1 LRGVL
6 TRDSSGRRGPF
17 RWDSLRTRLIFW
29 NVLTLSLLLGI
40 LGWVARSIV
49 LDSMMRAVDRELDIR
64 TQPAGRPA
72 PRPPRNDQN
81 PGGQSRNGP
90 DPDWRQHNDQG
101 AEGPGPLGR
110 DPNKLPLDNDP
121 LDDSSPNERP
131 GNRRPRD
138 PEQIGAGTGEFQ
150 PDDPQRDPGPPRA
163 NRVDARNPFR
173 PVHFDKKG
181 HIQDV
186 SIFTEM
192 LDPEG
197 FREALQGRTH
207 RGIVM
212 VNGEPMRVLSKPLPK
227 EGPPE
232 GVVQAPYPLTEMY
245 VAIEGLDHALLLLAP
260 FGLLGAGLAGAFLTD
275 QVLRRVRRLTQAAG
289 RIGAQELSERL
300 PAAGN
305 DEFSELAQ
313 TFNSLLGRLQAAFQ
327 KQERL
332 IEQQR
337 RFTADASHELKT
349 PLTIVKGNSGFLL
362 SSSRTDEASKPAI
375 QEIDQA
381 ADTMSRLVQDLL
393 LLARSDDGQLGSHP
407 IELLVS
413 EVVQRAISRLGSRPA
428 AVIRQNIPADLT
440 VRGNEQEL
448 LRLFTN
454 LIGNAINYTPVDGQI
469 LVTATQEGHDV
480 RITVTDNGI
489 GIAPEHLAHLGE
501 RFYRVDTAR
510 TRSEGGTGL
519 GLSICRSIVQAHHG
533 DLTIQS
539 QPGVGTAVTVTLP
552 G

>member
-1 LRGVL
+1 MRGVL
-6 TRDSSGRRGPF
+6 TRDSSGRRGLF

-29 NVLTLSLLLGI
+29 NVLTLSVLLGI

-72 PRPPRNDQN
+72 PAPPRNNQG
-81 PGGQSRNGP
+81 PNGP
-90 DPDWRQHNDQG
+90 MRNDPDPGRPLRT
-101 AEGPGPLGR
+101 GPFPDDR
-110 DPNKLPLDNDP
+110 PP
-121 LDDSSPNERP
+121 LDDPEQNGAPDDRRPEDPQRP
-131 GNRRPRD
+131 GEGQGVRR
-138 PEQIGAGTGEFQ
+138 
-150 PDDPQRDPGPPRA
+150 PDDPQRGAAPPLAQRI
-163 NRVDARNPFR
+163 DTRNPYR
-173 PVHFDKKG
+173 PVRFDTKG
-181 HIQDV
+181 HVMEV
-186 SIFTEM
+186 SLFTQLM
-192 LDPEG
+192 DREG
-197 FREALQGRTH
+197 FQEALHGRIH
-207 RGIVM
+207 RGTVM
-212 VNGEPMRVLSKPLPK
+212 VNGEPMRVLSKPFPK
-227 EGPPE
+227 DGPPD
-232 GVVQAPYPLTEMY
+232 GVLQAPYPLTEMY
-245 VAIEGLDHALLLLAP
+245 VAIDGLDHALLLLAP

-275 QVLRRVRRLTQAAG
+275 QVLRRVRRLMQAAG

-337 RFTADASHELKT
+337 RFTGDASHELKT
-349 PLTIVKGNSGFLL
+349 PLTIIKGNSGFLL

-413 EVVQRAISRLGSRPA
+413 EVVQRAVSRLGSRPA
-428 AVIRQNIPADLT
+428 ALIRQNIPADLT

-454 LIGNAINYTPVDGQI
+454 LLGNAVNYTPIEGQI

-480 RITVTDNGI
+480 RITVADNGI
-489 GIAPEHLAHLGE
+489 GIAPEHLPHLGE

-510 TRSEGGTGL
+510 TRAEGGTGL

-539 QPGVGTAVTVTLP
+539 QLGVGTTVTITLP
-552 G
+552 VTL

>member
-1 LRGVL
+1 MRGVL

-81 PGGQSRNGP
+81 PDRPLRNGP
-90 DPDWRQHNDQG
+90 DSYRRQRNDQG
-101 AEGPGPLGR
+101 AEGPGPLDR

-121 LDDSSPNERP
+121 RDDSSPNERP
-131 GNRRPRD
+131 GNRRPLD
-138 PEQIGAGTGEFQ
+138 PEHIGLGPGGFQ

-163 NRVDARNPFR
+163 NSVDARNRFR
-173 PVHFDKKG
+173 PVHFDKQG

-186 SIFTEM
+186 SIFTEI

-212 VNGEPMRVLSKPLPK
+212 ALGEPMRVLSKPLPK
-227 EGPPE
+227 EGPPD
-232 GVVQAPYPLTEMY
+232 GVVQAPYPLTDMY
-245 VAIEGLDHALLLLAP
+245 IAIEGLDHALLLLAP

-413 EVVQRAISRLGSRPA
+413 EVVQRAISRLGSRSG
-428 AVIRQNIPADLT
+428 AVIRQNIPTDLT

-454 LIGNAINYTPVDGQI
+454 LLGNAVNYTPIEGRI

-489 GIAPEHLAHLGE
+489 GIAPEHLPHLGE

-539 QPGVGTAVTVTLP
+539 QLGVGTQVTVTLP

>member
-1 LRGVL
+1 MRGVL
-6 TRDSSGRRGPF
+6 SREASGWRGLF

-29 NVLTLSLLLGI
+29 NVLTLALLLGV
-40 LGWVARSIV
+40 LGLVTRTIV
-49 LDSMMRAVDRELDIR
+49 LRSMMASIDRELDMR
-64 TQPAGRPA
+64 TQPLGRAA
-72 PRPPRNDQN
+72 PRPPRNGFDPNRPPRDNAADDPQQPDRQQGPPRRDGASPEGPPDDN
-81 PGGQSRNGP
+81 GPGDPQQADGPRNGP
-90 DPDWRQHNDQG
+90 ARPGDLLQG
-101 AEGPGPLGR
+101 TESLNRLGR
-110 DPNKLPLDNDP
+110 PQGQ
-121 LDDSSPNERP
+121 RP
-131 GNRRPRD
+131 
-138 PEQIGAGTGEFQ
+138 
-150 PDDPQRDPGPPRA
+150 
-163 NRVDARNPFR
+163 DARNPYR
-173 PVHFDKKG
+173 PVHFDAQG
-181 HIQDV
+181 HLAE
-186 SIFTEM
+186 SSTFTAP

-197 FREALQGRTH
+197 FKEAMQGH
-207 RGIVM
+207 VYRGIVL
-212 VNGEPMRVLSKPLPK
+212 VDGEPMRVLSRPLPK

-245 VAIEGLDHALLLLAP
+245 LAIDSLNSTLLLIAP
-260 FGLLGAGLAGAFLTD
+260 FGLIGAGLVGAFLTD

-289 RIGAQELSERL
+289 RISAQELSERL

-349 PLTIVKGNSGFLL
+349 PLTIVKGNSGLL
-362 SSSRTDEASKPAI
+362 LDSARTEEASKPAI
-375 QEIDQA
+375 QEINQA

-413 EVVQRAISRLGSRPA
+413 EVIQRAISRLGSRPT
-428 AVIRQNIPADLT
+428 AVIRRNVPDSLT

-454 LIGNAINYTPVDGQI
+454 LIGNAVNYTPLEGQI
-469 LVTATQEGHDV
+469 MVTAEQAGQNI
-480 RITVTDNGI
+480 RIVIADTGI
-489 GIAPEHLAHLGE
+489 GIAPEHLPHLGE
-501 RFYRVDTAR
+501 RFYRVDAAR

-533 DLTIQS
+533 ELTIQS
-539 QPGVGTAVTVTLP
+539 QLGGGTTVSVLLP
-552 G
+552 SAT